1 MYETG
6 YELSLQILTITLLTD
21 RSMASK
27 DRNHGSME
35 TGSEGVEIVSGKSL
49 DPPAESSVS
58 GIVDDTNGAANE
70 VHRQIK
76 DFQPRS

>member
-1 MYETG
+1 MKQDINY
-6 YELSLQILTITLLTD
+6 LFRFSQIALLTD
-21 RSMASK
+21 RSMSSEG
-27 DRNHGSME
+27 RNHGSLE
-35 TGSEGVEIVSGKSL
+35 TGSEGGEIVSGKSL
-49 DPPAESSVS
+49 DPPAESSLS